1 MAMAVHAGGQLKC
14 EGQKF
19 FRVHCNFLLT
29 ILLALIYQALK
40 VIFLTI
46 TYSLFFLAHHVVDDS
61 ESQDSPSL
69 SSKRDES
76 QLESLTHPSPL
87 DQTNSEI
94 NKHEEDHA
102 SSFQDNGALVNQKQK
117 SNFNINAARGQF
129 QKEVGKYV
137 PAPHAANNQ
146 DIDQPDG
153 QKEQTIFNNNGYQ
166 SMSHET
172 SEKDT
177 SLDVSQ
183 KQQPLYVSLL
193 ARPKPNFPQ
202 DKQMDSVTS
211 QSSNEKG
218 PSTYGNSDNG
228 GNDKLGRNDGAMT
241 QDLNQAYGRVGKG
254 TMKSIPSDKIYG
266 GNSNTMITSG
276 NRENQ
281 KGTSSVGNSLTGMKP
296 GILDKIPM
304 DVNINDPKFPQQHS
318 SNFENI
324 FGDNQGIEIRITPSG
339 HNTPK
344 QSHNFQKMENQPQ
357 GGVPA
362 EISKQHLQN
371 VIHDSNRA
379 PAKSEKGSSE
389 ALHSSQNSKTVLD
402 EEEPS
407 SGDQD
412 RKPAAGSQSI
422 EDNSQKDDSKNEKGS
437 QTLKTQHMKPMASHF
452 SPNADNNIQKL
463 PQQKLAD
470 KEKQDPGQ
478 MTGKE
483 SSTSN
488 QLQGSITHPGGKD
501 ANANHFSSKGS
512 ALLLNKEK
520 SADSQSSQHVQST
533 LNNANKGGST
543 SQEKQPQKVSD
554 SSKVTSSG
562 DATTAHKTQDDNKKG
577 SQESDQGQSS
587 QEEGEPVPVVDL
599 NKASEGN
606 GGDYGP
612 PPNEVF
618 SGPVEDTGVQNQPDP
633 DSHDVSQPS
642 GPVYD
647 NEAIQGISDMSQ
659 REDQNVFQQANS
671 ESQVGSDEG
680 MGAGYDEMGM
690 PQAYTGERTSDKQE
704 DETAMQERY
713 QDQNEAPLTSDYY
726 NTEPAGDCLCPKKGR
741 INCNTLT
748 YNSH

>member
-1 MAMAVHAGGQLKC
+1 M
-14 EGQKF
+14 
-19 FRVHCNFLLT
+19 
-29 ILLALIYQALK
+29 
-40 VIFLTI
+40 
-46 TYSLFFLAHHVVDDS
+46 
-61 ESQDSPSL
+61 
-69 SSKRDES
+69 
-76 QLESLTHPSPL
+76 ESLTHPSPL

-94 NKHEEDHA
+94 NDHQEDHA
-102 SSFQDNGALVNQKQK
+102 SSFQDNGALVNHKQK

-137 PAPHAANNQ
+137 PAAHATNNQ
-146 DIDQPDG
+146 EIDQPVG

-177 SLDVSQ
+177 SLEVSQ
-183 KQQPLYVSLL
+183 KQQPLYVSSL
-193 ARPKPNFPQ
+193 ARAKPNFPQ
-202 DKQMDSVTS
+202 DKQVDSITP
-211 QSSNEKG
+211 QSSNEKE
-218 PSTYGNSDNG
+218 PSSYGNPGNG
-228 GNDKLGRNDGAMT
+228 GNGKLGRNDGAMT
-241 QDLNQAYGRVGKG
+241 EDLSQAYDRIGKG

-266 GNSNTMITSG
+266 VNPNTMITAG
-276 NRENQ
+276 NRENP
-281 KGTSSVGNSLTGMKP
+281 KGISSVGNSLTG
-296 GILDKIPM
+296 ISDKIPM
-304 DVNINDPKFPQQHS
+304 DVNINDPKSSQQHS
-318 SNFENI
+318 NNFENI

-339 HNTPK
+339 NNIPK
-344 QSHNFQKMENQPQ
+344 QSHNVQKMENQPQ
-357 GGVPA
+357 GEVPA

-371 VIHDSNRA
+371 VMHDSNRA

-389 ALHSSQNSKTVLD
+389 ALHSTQNSKTVLD

-407 SGDQD
+407 SGDHE
-412 RKPAAGSQSI
+412 RKPATGSQSI
-422 EDNSQKDDSKNEKGS
+422 GDNSQKDDSKSEKGS
-437 QTLKTQHMKPMASHF
+437 QSLKTQHIKPMASHF
-452 SPNADNNIQKL
+452 SPNADNKIQKL

-488 QLQGSITHPGGKD
+488 QLQGSVTHPGEKD

-512 ALLLNKEK
+512 ALLLNKEN
-520 SADSQSSQHVQST
+520 SADSHSSQHVQSN

-554 SSKVTSSG
+554 SSKVAPSSG
-562 DATTAHKTQDDNKKG
+562 AASAQKTPDDNKKG
-577 SQESDQGQSS
+577 TQESDQEQSS
-587 QEEGEPVPVVDL
+587 QEQGEPVPVVDL
-599 NKASEGN
+599 DKASEGN

-618 SGPVEDTGVQNQPDP
+618 SGPVEDTGVQNQPEP

-671 ESQVGSDEG
+671 ESQVGPDEG

-704 DETAMQERY
+704 DETIIQERY
-713 QDQNEAPLTSDYY
+713 QGQNEAPLTSDYY

-741 INCNTLT
+741 NQL
-748 YNSH
+748 